1 MELIGTRALNILE
14 RSLDAATLSQK
25 VIVNNIANASTPN
38 FKRSEV
44 KFEQYLLKELN
55 AQSGKSIVGRRT
67 DSRHIHIGR
76 NATSNPATAQVVTD
90 NSTKFN
96 HNNNNVDIDYE
107 MALLAWNQLKY
118 NLLIERTNGFFS
130 SMRTAIDNR

>member
-1 MELIGTRALNILE
+1 LIGTRALNILE

>member
-1 MELIGTRALNILE
+1 MKLIGTRALNILE

>member
-1 MELIGTRALNILE
+1 MIGTRALNILE

>member
-25 VIVNNIANASTPN
+25 VIANNIANASTPN

-44 KFEQYLLKELN
+44 KFEQYLLQELN
-55 AQSGKSIVGRRT
+55 AQSGRSIVGRRT
-67 DSRHIHIGR
+67 DSRHIHIGQT
-76 NATSNPATAQVVTD
+76 AEDNPATAQVVTD
-90 NSTKFN
+90 NSTTFN

-118 NLLIERTNGFFS
+118 NLLIERTSGFFS

>member
-1 MELIGTRALNILE
+1 MIGTRTLNMLE

-25 VIVNNIANASTPN
+25 VIANNIANASTPN

-44 KFEQYLLKELN
+44 KFEQYLLQELN
-55 AQSGKSIVGRRT
+55 AERGRSIVGRRT

-76 NATSNPATAQVVTD
+76 SSSSNPATARVVTD
-90 NSTKFN
+90 NSTTFN

-107 MALLAWNQLKY
+107 MAMLAWNQLKY
-118 NLLIERTNGFFS
+118 NLLIDRTNGFFKS
-130 SMRTAIDNR
+130 IRTAIDK

>member
-1 MELIGTRALNILE
+1 MKLIGTRALDILE

-25 VIVNNIANASTPN
+25 VIVNNIANVSTPN

-44 KFEQYLLKELN
+44 KFEQYLLEELN
-55 AQSGKSIVGRRT
+55 AQSGMSIVGRRT
-67 DSRHIHIGR
+67 DPRHIHIGR
-76 NATSNPATAQVVTD
+76 TSATNPATAKVVTD
-90 NSTKFN
+90 ESTTFN

-118 NLLIERTNGFFS
+118 NLLIDRTNGFFK
-130 SMRTAIDNR
+130 SMRTAIDNK